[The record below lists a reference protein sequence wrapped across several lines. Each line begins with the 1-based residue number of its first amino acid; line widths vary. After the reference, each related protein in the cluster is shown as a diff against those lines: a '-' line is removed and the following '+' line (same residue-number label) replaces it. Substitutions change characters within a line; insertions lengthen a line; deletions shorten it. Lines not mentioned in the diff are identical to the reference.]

1 MTSPLDGRPVDFP
14 SSSTLGDGRKNH
26 AATGA
31 SAAGTRAII
40 AQMVSFYFRAPMK
53 AFFRARVD
61 YMGYARAIN
70 PRVKEGAPWS
80 WRTST
85 PALLAYAVRTHG
97 WDFIPKQVLP
107 PMLANVSVGVV
118 LYTTYLQTLGSLY
131 EPASKGAK
139 RVDPPAPAK
148 DTFRA
153 GFIAGSVQS
162 LVAAPLDALQVRFKT
177 NEMLEGRYKSMWHYG
192 IEKLRTIG
200 ARGVMAGYSLSL
212 LKDSFGAGAFF
223 MTFEYVKSQAYYNF
237 LTKVYGNQP
246 LSAILSMG
254 ETGVRTTGDKP
265 PVIKPYFAL
274 EPAFLLLA
282 GVSASVA
289 QQAIQHPIAE
299 IQNVHLNRLE
309 SLDYAAQQQGS
320 RRDML
325 RAYYR
330 AYEKTFEQCGQ
341 QARRMGG
348 WRPWLYKDFL
358 WSTVRS
364 TPSTAAG
371 LIVFELVRRRF
382 GIGEEIRINEDGYDI
397 LLS

>member
-1 MTSPLDGRPVDFP
+1 MTTPLDGRPVDFP
-14 SSSTLGDGRKNH
+14 PSSAVGDGKKNH

-40 AQMVSFYFRAPMK
+40 AQMVAFYFRAPMK
-53 AFFRARVD
+53 AFFRTRVD

-80 WRTST
+80 WKTST
-85 PALLAYAVRTHG
+85 PGLLTYAVRTHG

-107 PMLANVSVGVV
+107 PMLANLSVGVV

-131 EPASKGAK
+131 EPASRGAK

-148 DTFRA
+148 DTFKA

-192 IEKLRTIG
+192 TEKLRTIG
-200 ARGVMAGYSLSL
+200 IRGVMAGYSLSL
-212 LKDSFGAGAFF
+212 VKDSFGAGAFF
-223 MTFEYVKSQAYYNF
+223 MTFEYVKAQAYYNF
-237 LTKVYGNQP
+237 VTKVYGNQP

-254 ETGVRTTGDKP
+254 HSGAQKSSEKP

-274 EPAFLLLA
+274 EPIFLLLA
-282 GVSASVA
+282 GVSASIA
-289 QQAIQHPIAE
+289 QQAIQHPITE

-309 SLDYAAQQQGS
+309 SLDYAAQRQHSKRG
-320 RRDML
+320 ML
-325 RAYYR
+325 RLYYS
-330 AYEKTFEQCGQ
+330 AYEKTLEQCKR
-341 QARRMGG
+341 QAKRMGG
-348 WRPWLYKDFL
+348 WRAWLYKDFL
-358 WSTVRS
+358 WNTIRS

-371 LIVFELVRRRF
+371 LIVFELVRRRY
-382 GIGEEIRINEDGYDI
+382 GIGDEVRINEDGYDI
-397 LLS
+397 LLA